1 LSRRAA
7 PRHLKVVLGPFHD
20 GEREVQARAGVRQ
33 EAEAVGRIIR
43 NTIPPVAGRF
53 LARQRLA
60 VATTLDSGG
69 RVWASL
75 LTGEPGFIR
84 AVDET
89 LLRLDAQPVPGD
101 PLPDNLATQPWLGLL
116 VLDPQTRG
124 RMRFNGRGLAS
135 ADGLFLE
142 ADQVYGN
149 CPKYIQLRRL
159 EPDAESAPAAAPG
172 VSRHLDSAQQSWIAN
187 ADTFFI
193 GTFHPQAGA
202 DASHRGGFPG
212 FVRVTASD
220 QISFPDY
227 PGNAMFNTLGNLRV
241 NPRAGLL
248 FVDFTT
254 GDVLQLTGRARVG
267 DDFVVTFDVDEVRE
281 TRGATRLRFVLVEYS
296 PANPVASQR
305 AVTPRSRRHLKGTS
319 RPRPAK
325 EKR

>member
-1 LSRRAA
+1 M
-7 PRHLKVVLGPFHD
+7 
-20 GEREVQARAGVRQ
+20 QARAGVRD

-43 NTIPPVAGRF
+43 NTIPPAAGRF
-53 LARQRLA
+53 LASQRLA
-60 VATTLDSGG
+60 IATTLDPAG

-124 RMRFNGRGLAS
+124 RMRFNGRGLLS

-159 EPDAESAPAAAPG
+159 GPDAEAAPTPAPS
-172 VSRHLDSAQQSWIAN
+172 VSRLLDPAQQSWIAN

-193 GTFHPQAGA
+193 GTFHPQGGA

-212 FVRVTASD
+212 FVRVTAGD
-220 QISFPDY
+220 QIRFPDY
-227 PGNAMFNTLGNLRV
+227 PGNAMFNTLGNLRA
-241 NPRAGLL
+241 NPHAGLL

-254 GDVLQLTGRARVG
+254 GDLLQLTGRARVG
-267 DDFVVTFDVDEVRE
+267 DDFAVTFDLDEVRE
-281 TRGATRLRFVLVEYS
+281 TRAATRLRFVLVEYS
-296 PANPVASQR
+296 PSNPGASDR
-305 AVTPRSRRHLKGTS
+305 DVTPRSRRHLKGTS

>member
-20 GEREVQARAGVRQ
+20 GEREMQARAGVRD

-43 NTIPPVAGRF
+43 STIPPAAGRF

-60 VATTLDSGG
+60 VATTLDPGG

-124 RMRFNGRGLAS
+124 RMRFNGRGLLS

-142 ADQVYGN
+142 ADQAYGN

-159 EPDAESAPAAAPG
+159 GPDAESAPAAAPS
-172 VSRHLDSAQQSWIAN
+172 VSRRLDPAQQSWIAN

-212 FVRVTASD
+212 FVR
-220 QISFPDY
+220 
-227 PGNAMFNTLGNLRV
+227 
-241 NPRAGLL
+241 
-248 FVDFTT
+248 
-254 GDVLQLTGRARVG
+254 
-267 DDFVVTFDVDEVRE
+267 
-281 TRGATRLRFVLVEYS
+281 
-296 PANPVASQR
+296 
-305 AVTPRSRRHLKGTS
+305 
-319 RPRPAK
+319 
-325 EKR
+325 

>member
-20 GEREVQARAGVRQ
+20 GEREMQARAGVRQ

-43 NTIPPVAGRF
+43 NTIPPAAGRF
-53 LARQRLA
+53 LAMQRLA

-84 AVDET
+84 AVDAT

-159 EPDAESAPAAAPG
+159 EPHAESAPAAAPS

-212 FVRVTASD
+212 FVRVT
-220 QISFPDY
+220 
-227 PGNAMFNTLGNLRV
+227 
-241 NPRAGLL
+241 
-248 FVDFTT
+248 
-254 GDVLQLTGRARVG
+254 VG
-267 DDFVVTFDVDEVRE
+267 DTEGQSSRRPPVRGLHHRRRPAAHRPCPR
-281 TRGATRLRFVLVEYS
+281 RGQVLSGE
-296 PANPVASQR
+296 PR
-305 AVTPRSRRHLKGTS
+305 GVTPRSGRHLKGTS

>member
-7 PRHLKVVLGPFHD
+7 ARHLKVVLGPFHD
-20 GEREVQARAGVRQ
+20 GEREMQARAGVRE

-43 NTIPPVAGRF
+43 NTIPPAAGRF
-53 LARQRLA
+53 LAMQRLA
-60 VATTLDSGG
+60 VATTLDPGG

-89 LLRLDAQPVPGD
+89 LLRLDAQPAPGD
-101 PLPDNLATQPWLGLL
+101 PLADNLSTQPWLGLL

-124 RMRFNGRGLAS
+124 RMRFNGRGLLS
-135 ADGLFLE
+135 AHGLFLE
-142 ADQVYGN
+142 AEQVYGN

-159 EPDAESAPAAAPG
+159 VPDAEATPAPAPR
-172 VSRHLDSAQQSWIAN
+172 VSRRLDPAQQSWIAN
-187 ADTFFI
+187 TDTFFI

-212 FVRVTASD
+212 FVRVTAGD

-267 DDFVVTFDVDEVRE
+267 DDFVVTIDLDEVRE

-296 PANPVASQR
+296 PANPGPSHR
-305 AVTPRSRRHLKGTS
+305 TVTPRSGRHLKGMS

-325 EKR
+325 EKK